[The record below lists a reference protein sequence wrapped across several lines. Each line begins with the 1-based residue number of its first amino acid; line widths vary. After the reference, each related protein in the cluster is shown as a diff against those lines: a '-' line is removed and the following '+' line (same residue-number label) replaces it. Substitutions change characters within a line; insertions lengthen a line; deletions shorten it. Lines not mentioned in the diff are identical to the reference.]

1 MLIVLVFMAL
11 AIPLLASPFGLDWGY
26 ANAFAVK
33 QNALECGALVLL
45 VLLAKRGT
53 ERVGKYV
60 AAEWLALAYGFYLA
74 MNVLLRGTA
83 GVSSAALFQMACC
96 LMVFFGAAH
105 VARQKDTVPALFTA
119 LACSGGVVSAWGLMQ
134 YLSGGEPYS
143 TFGNRNLLAGFLI
156 MALPMQILLI
166 RQHLEGKKFI
176 VAGWYCLLM
185 ILSFLALF
193 ACHSK
198 AAWLAMAIAFAVWLA
213 VMDKNKILLLG
224 IALVV
229 MVLFLP
235 QISLYQELLRD
246 VRPYLW
252 KGALDM
258 ALAQPLWGW
267 GLGTFFVYFPF
278 YRPTD
283 YFLMDKAADTTL
295 HAHNELLQAFAES
308 GWIGLLLF
316 LALIVVAFTRV
327 LRLARKHNTVPG
339 VATTLLFVL
348 SALLVKGFFDMDLR
362 ATSGQFLFWLVL
374 GLAAGIGPVETSQKS
389 GSRWLAVAA
398 GFLAGF
404 LFWQYTLPFAR
415 AEWAAK
421 GGLAAQQRS
430 DWPGAAAAFGEAM
443 RIYPASVDFP
453 FQRGYALA
461 RMGQWD
467 EALASYAVVRSMAP
481 FYSNVVFNMAAVSRQ
496 KGDYDAALRYL
507 QEGFAVNPYSLPG
520 HDIAREIFL
529 LTGQPDKAKREEM
542 MLRMIRSKTDPAVYR
557 VD

>member
-1 MLIVLVFMAL
+1 MLIVLVLMAF
-11 AIPLLASPFGLDWGY
+11 AVPLLASPFSLDWGY
-26 ANAFAVK
+26 ANAFAIK
-33 QNALECGALVLL
+33 QTVLECGALVLL
-45 VLLAKRGT
+45 VLLAKRG
-53 ERVGKYV
+53 VGRAGRYA

-74 MNVLLRGTA
+74 MNVLLRGTT
-83 GVSSAALFQMACC
+83 GISSAALFQVACC
-96 LMVFFGAAH
+96 LTVFFGALN
-105 VARQKDTVPALFTA
+105 VARQKDSMPALLTA
-119 LACSGGVVSAWGLMQ
+119 LACAGGVASAWGLTQ
-134 YLSGGEPYS
+134 YLSGDQPYS
-143 TFGNRNLLAGFLI
+143 TLGNKNLLAGFLI
-156 MALPMQILLI
+156 VALPMQILLI
-166 RQHLEGKKFI
+166 RQRLEGKKFI
-176 VAGWYCLLM
+176 AAGWYCLLM
-185 ILSFLALF
+185 VLGFLALF

-198 AAWLAMAIAFAVWLA
+198 SAWLALAIAFAIWLA

-224 IALVV
+224 IALAV
-229 MVLFLP
+229 MLLFLP
-235 QISLYQELLRD
+235 QISIYQELLRD

-258 ALAQPLWGW
+258 GLAQPLWGW
-267 GLGTFFVYFPF
+267 GLGTFFAYFPF

-308 GWIGLLLF
+308 GLIGLLL
-316 LALIVVAFTRV
+316 LVALIVVAFAQV

-348 SALLVKGFFDMDLR
+348 SALIVKGFFDMDLR
-362 ATSGQFLFWLVL
+362 AISGMFLFWLVL
-374 GLAAGIGPVETSQKS
+374 GLAAGIGPAEISQRRGGK
-389 GSRWLAVAA
+389 WMAIAA
-398 GFLAGF
+398 GIFAVF

-421 GGLAAQQRS
+421 SAVAAQQRG
-430 DWPGAAAAFGEAM
+430 DWPGAAAAFGRAM
-443 RIYPASVDFP
+443 RIYPPSVDFP
-453 FQRGYALA
+453 FQHGYALA
-461 RMGQWD
+461 RMGKWD
-467 EALASYAVVRSMAP
+467 GALESYAVVRSMAP

-507 QEGFAVNPYSLPG
+507 QEGFTVNPYSLPG

-529 LTGQPDKAKREEM
+529 LTGQSDKAKREEM